1 MLRYVAAGKTTP
13 EIAMILERSPR
24 TIEKHRASIMAK
36 LGINTVAGLTTFYNC
51 EICKHGDGG

>member
-1 MLRYVAAGKTTP
+1 
-13 EIAMILERSPR
+13 MILERSPR